1 MKYLLFLS
9 LLSLSSSYNSLLP
22 EENRVISI
30 YNESVNSVVNVSTKS
45 LISHFFYDKPL
56 EVPQG
61 VGSGFLWDDKHIV
74 TNYHVVSGAS
84 SFYIRF
90 PKNNKE
96 YSAKFIGGD
105 EYSDLAV
112 LKIEEKPSYAIP
124 LKLGDS
130 KSVQVGQIALA
141 IGSPYGLDF
150 TLTKG
155 IISALD
161 RSLPFSKK
169 TFQEGFIQI
178 DSPVNPGNSGGPCI
192 NSNGEVIG
200 INTVI
205 ASKTGS
211 NVGLGF
217 VLPINTAKKIV
228 PQLIAK
234 GFVRRPSLGLVIFKA
249 PFFKQGLV
257 IAEVPKNSPG
267 EKVGIQAC
275 IIREGSLIPRDILT
289 HLNDKEISSLEDLNF
304 ILSQVE
310 VGQEVTLT
318 LLNSNL
324 SRKVKI
330 TLE

>member
-1 MKYLLFLS
+1 MKYLFFIL
-9 LLSLSSSYNSLLP
+9 LLSASSSHNLLP
-22 EENRVISI
+22 EEDRVISI

-61 VGSGFLWDDKHIV
+61 VGSGFLWDDQHIV
-74 TNYHVVSGAS
+74 TNYHVVSGAN

-90 PKNNKE
+90 PKDNKE
-96 YSAKFIGGD
+96 YSAKLIGGD
-105 EYSDLAV
+105 EYADLAV
-112 LKIEEKPSYAIP
+112 LKIENKPKYAIP

-130 KSVQVGQIALA
+130 KTLQVGQIALA

-192 NSNGEVIG
+192 NSHGEVIG

-234 GFVRRPSLGLVIFKA
+234 GFVKRPSLGLVILKTA
-249 PFFKQGLV
+249 FFKQGLI
-257 IAEVPKNSPG
+257 IAEVPKGSPA
-267 EKVGIQAC
+267 ERANIQGC
-275 IIREGSLIPRDILT
+275 VIQEGSIIPQDILT
-289 HLNDKEISSLEDLNF
+289 HINNNEINSLEDLNVL
-304 ILSQVE
+304 LSQYE

-318 LLNSNL
+318 LLNSNT

-330 TLE
+330 TLK